1 VNRPATIVPLVAQA
15 PAPLREYVERL
26 ERAAGDDFRVD
37 RIGASHSTDPG
48 TSQQAAKLNF
58 PRSGNQ
64 RRRVLEALVARGSNG
79 ATFEELVVDTGIES
93 AAKRLTELVQGG
105 WVFQTESTR
114 PTHTGSPAT
123 VHLVTEKAL
132 VEIQREWRATQT
144 AGGGVSSPSR
154 DDETVRDQTPPRREV
169 AAPSAVHQPAGEGRG
184 VPARQGDDS
193 GRLPGLSPADPE
205 PVSLFGDEPQQR
217 PSTSPYDVEAA

>member
-1 VNRPATIVPLVAQA
+1 VTRPAAVSHLMAEDRSARDYIAQ
-15 PAPLREYVERL
+15 L
-26 ERAAGDDFRVD
+26 ERVAGDDFRVD

-64 RRRVLEALVARGSNG
+64 RRRVLEALVARGSRG

-105 WVFQTESTR
+105 WVFQTEATR

-123 VHLVTEKAL
+123 VHLVSEKAL
-132 VEIQREWRATQT
+132 HELERERRANQT
-144 AGGGVSSPSR
+144 VGGQGPASFHDADP
-154 DDETVRDQTPPRREV
+154 VRDQAPPSGEG
-169 AAPSAVHQPAGEGRG
+169 AQPSAVH
-184 VPARQGDDS
+184 
-193 GRLPGLSPADPE
+193 DPE
-205 PVSLFGDEPQQR
+205 PVSLFGDEPAPER
-217 PSTSPYDVEAA
+217 SATSHYTDVEAA